1 MFVVDSQVDQTV
13 KSLPAVWETWVHS
26 LDQEDLW
33 RRAWQP
39 TSVFLPGEFH
49 GQRSLVCYSPWG
61 RKESD
66 ITDRLHFPLK
76 LILIKGHLL
85 SAEQTIQQQRGK
97 QKDPFTITQVRDND
111 GLS

>member
-13 KSLPAVWETWVHS
+13 KSLPAVQETWVHS

-49 GQRSLVCYSPWG
+49 GQRRLAGYSPWS
-61 RKESD
+61 RKELEPP
-66 ITDRLHFPLK
+66 T
-76 LILIKGHLL
+76 
-85 SAEQTIQQQRGK
+85 EQLTLDWSLCDHDHCFYVLYTPG
-97 QKDPFTITQVRDND
+97 
-111 GLS
+111 